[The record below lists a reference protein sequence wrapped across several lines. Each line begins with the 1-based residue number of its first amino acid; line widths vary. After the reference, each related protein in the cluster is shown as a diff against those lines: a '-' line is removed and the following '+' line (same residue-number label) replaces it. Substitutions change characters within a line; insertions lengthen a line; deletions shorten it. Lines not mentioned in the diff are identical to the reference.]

1 MDTIQEVTEFLSLME
16 EPEYVSAIVALRD
29 RVAELEARIAELEPL
44 AEYAAGMAV
53 CGYFSRM
60 RGPDA
65 WTWGFSGFPNFGR
78 HKPNVEHPAINRPTP
93 LYAGSAPVPTVDD
106 DARLDMARQLFA
118 AEEELAEMTERKDA
132 AYFERNQVVAALAK
146 CFPSIVTQTEIPGW
160 SPEWHGCVYIQLP
173 TGQVSWHFHE
183 SQEYLFA
190 ELPRKG
196 AGWDGWDGHDTDEK
210 YRRVNS
216 IPVPAVPQAVDVDAI
231 CNAYESGVGHRGR
244 PTANVNPYR
253 EGTPEHEAYAIG
265 AKGEAAQQAKVPDDN
280 SYAEFI
286 VVDANENTTEA
297 TASGPRKRSLSEA
310 MHYAR
315 QYAEDGEIVVYELVE
330 VARMDYSVS
339 AQSAQEGKV

>member
-1 MDTIQEVTEFLSLME
+1 MKTGGYPCEHGYYGICAQCVRE
-16 EPEYVSAIVALRD
+16 ERDELRA
-29 RVAELEARIAELEPL
+29 RVAELEARIAELELL
-44 AEYAAGMAV
+44 AECAAIMAV

-60 RGPDA
+60 RGPDCYKVF
-65 WTWGFSGFPNFGR
+65 TEDGDYVYVDDGVPCCYPDPN
-78 HKPNVEHPAINRPTP
+78 ITP
-93 LYAGSAPVPTVDD
+93 LYAGSAPVPAVLQAVD
-106 DARLDMARQLFA
+106 
-118 AEEELAEMTERKDA
+118 
-132 AYFERNQVVAALAK
+132 
-146 CFPSIVTQTEIPGW
+146 
-160 SPEWHGCVYIQLP
+160 
-173 TGQVSWHFHE
+173 
-183 SQEYLFA
+183 
-190 ELPRKG
+190 
-196 AGWDGWDGHDTDEK
+196 
-210 YRRVNS
+210 
-216 IPVPAVPQAVDVDAI
+216 VDVDAI